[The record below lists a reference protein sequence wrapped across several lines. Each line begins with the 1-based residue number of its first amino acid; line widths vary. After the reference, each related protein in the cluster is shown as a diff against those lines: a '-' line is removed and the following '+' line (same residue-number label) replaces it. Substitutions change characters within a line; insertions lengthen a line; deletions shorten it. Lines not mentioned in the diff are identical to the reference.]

1 MFTAMLPNLTSSLV
15 RSFRPALV
23 NHRVFRCFNA
33 SSITSINDNN
43 DRTAKPIG
51 ADGGGTT
58 ATVSSMKNSI
68 RLSKLL
74 SHDASNLTL
83 SRRQSERL
91 IRNGEV
97 TLAGKV
103 VRSPQLLI
111 DFDEIVSNSMK
122 NRPVIKLSGKPVL
135 FNPISSLSSP
145 NHDKHQSFLAPKIW
159 AVHKIKGE
167 VVTEDDPQGRPSL
180 LDRLKRSGV
189 GRMKQ
194 AGKRKHRQ
202 LHLKPIGRLDVPSE
216 GLLLVTNNGGFARE
230 MELPS
235 SKIHREYR
243 VRVHGRL
250 TSYKMDR
257 IRKGGIV
264 YENVRYPS
272 MKVAVEKPKRS
283 RLTSSNTWL
292 RGSYGEFLSIDGCT
306 SFVKRDATQRKS
318 NIFALISVVQC
329 ISFLVTCTEGKNR
342 QIRNAFAALGCT
354 YRMNTTSS
362 YIRRRIQHH
371 PTFVDECDDSISTAH
386 SLIRSPNKA
395 IVFLTFFMF
404 YNTLAQYLLQD

>member
-1 MFTAMLPNLTSSLV
+1 
-15 RSFRPALV
+15 
-23 NHRVFRCFNA
+23 
-33 SSITSINDNN
+33 
-43 DRTAKPIG
+43 
-51 ADGGGTT
+51 
-58 ATVSSMKNSI
+58 
-68 RLSKLL
+68 
-74 SHDASNLTL
+74 
-83 SRRQSERL
+83 
-91 IRNGEV
+91 V

-135 FNPISSLSSP
+135 FNPTSSLSSP
-145 NHDKHQSFLAPKIW
+145 NHDKQQSFLAPKIW

-216 GLLLVTNNGGFARE
+216 GLLLVTNDGGFARE

-283 RLTSSNTWL
+283 RSTSSNTWL
-292 RGSYGEFLSIDGCT
+292 R
-306 SFVKRDATQRKS
+306 
-318 NIFALISVVQC
+318 
-329 ISFLVTCTEGKNR
+329 VTCTEGKNR
-342 QIRNAFAALGCT
+342 QIRNVFAALGLSVT
-354 YRMNTTSS
+354 R
-362 YIRRRIQHH
+362 
-371 PTFVDECDDSISTAH
+371 
-386 SLIRSPNKA
+386 LIRVAYGDYELKTIPPGMALPVPYKPISQQKAKGSLVARSPPKRKDKSGEQIA
-395 IVFLTFFMF
+395 SPVKWVSSV
-404 YNTLAQYLLQD
+404 Q